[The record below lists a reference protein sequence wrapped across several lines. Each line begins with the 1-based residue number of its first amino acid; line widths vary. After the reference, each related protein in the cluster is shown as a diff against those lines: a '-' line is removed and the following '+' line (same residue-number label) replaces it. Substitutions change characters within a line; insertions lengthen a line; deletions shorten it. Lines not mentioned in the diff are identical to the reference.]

1 MTECNDFKLSKT
13 SNHCLIIQ
21 SFSVISSLVNHMQ
34 ITEIMVA
41 GLPFHP
47 HVNKSKLLVSR
58 YSLKQFCWLVLLAAP
73 VVCRSHCYK
82 PRVGIKLLSSAPETK
97 SWMDMHM
104 RLKQPTLK
112 SSKNLRPKA
121 HARVEK
127 STTPQSRCSLVDMKQ
142 KQHCSCVAGW
152 SWLTIL
158 NKG

>member
-21 SFSVISSLVNHMQ
+21 FFSHFQSCKSHANHRDNGSWSSISPTCKQKQASCFSLL
-34 ITEIMVA
+34 TETI
-41 GLPFHP
+41 
-47 HVNKSKLLVSR
+47 
-58 YSLKQFCWLVLLAAP
+58 LLAGFISCTCSLP
-73 VVCRSHCYK
+73 KPLPLQTSSWYK
-82 PRVGIKLLSSAPETK
+82 TAFQCSRN
-97 SWMDMHM
+97 
-104 RLKQPTLK
+104 KQLNGYAHEAQTLK

-127 STTPQSRCSLVDMKQ
+127 STTPQSRYSLEDMKQ